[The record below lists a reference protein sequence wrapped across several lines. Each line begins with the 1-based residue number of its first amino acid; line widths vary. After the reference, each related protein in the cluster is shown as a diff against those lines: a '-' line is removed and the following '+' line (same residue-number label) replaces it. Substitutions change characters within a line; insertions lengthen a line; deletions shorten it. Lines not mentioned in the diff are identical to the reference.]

1 MAGENITVGTV
12 PMRLGLKLG
21 EGVKWAALSGMGG
34 DSSADGLDRTERLL
48 SASQDGGLTAFA

>member
-21 EGVKWAALSGMGG
+21 EGVKWAALPGMGG
-34 DSSADGLDRTERLL
+34 DSSADGLDRTE
-48 SASQDGGLTAFA
+48 

>member
-21 EGVKWAALSGMGG
+21 GVKWAALPGMGG